1 MNTPPESLVRSHA
14 TPAVTFA
21 PTPAKAPALWRR
33 VLAGI
38 LDFFTAFLGFGVLV
52 AALTGNLTSTGFK
65 LEGVP
70 ALIAIVLMIAYFVV
84 GRRVGGPIW
93 RRVLRAR

>member
-1 MNTPPESLVRSHA
+1 VSTPSEYPLRPHVTS
-14 TPAVTFA
+14 PAR
-21 PTPAKAPALWRR
+21 PASMWRR

-38 LDFFTAFLGFGVLV
+38 LDFFTAFVGIGVLI
-52 AALTGNLTSTGFK
+52 AALTGDLTSNGFQ